1 DVSTTNANVSN
12 FSGSGAVYTFDV
24 TASGQGG
31 VSVSVAASA
40 AQDGAGNN
48 SSASNTLS
56 WTYDS
61 VAPTVSLTGGTTGS
75 TAPAA
80 STITASFPH
89 TVTAFTSADVSTTNA
104 SVSNFSGSGAVYTFD
119 VTATGAAVSVS
130 VAAGV
135 AQDAA
140 ANGNTASNTLSWTY
154 DNTPP
159 TVTID

>member
-1 DVSTTNANVSN
+1 VSN

-75 TAPAA
+75 TATAA
-80 STITASFPH
+80 YTITATFSES
-89 TVTAFTSADVSTTNA
+89 VTGFTSALHA
-104 SVSNFSGSGAVYTFD
+104 ALPISVSNFSGSGAVYTFD
-119 VTATGAAVSVS
+119 VTASAQGGVSVS
-130 VAAGV
+130 VAADV
-135 AQDAA
+135 
-140 ANGNTASNTLSWTY
+140 
-154 DNTPP
+154 
-159 TVTID
+159 